1 MNNDTDIKIGLMRLE
16 DFKGVQILLNTF
28 GFLPMVQIKQD
39 YLDKVTFVARESEKV
54 VGVIK
59 YNKKRTVIYD
69 LIVDQKYRGK
79 GIGKKLFNIS
89 SKC

>member
-39 YLDKVTFVARESEKV
+39 YLDKVTFVARG
-54 VGVIK
+54 VGGPEGFDI
-59 YNKKRTVIYD
+59 IYR
-69 LIVDQKYRGK
+69 L
-79 GIGKKLFNIS
+79 S
-89 SKC
+89 